1 MSNMYKQIFVREV
14 RAAFSAVIIKIFPKS
29 SFLFF
34 PSVLQRRNAAAKRE
48 KKTVRRLCHTVFV
61 SVFDSGGIRLFSR
74 RYYGGRRV

>member
-14 RAAFSAVIIKIFPKS
+14 RAAFSAVILKIFPKS

-34 PSVLQRRNAAAKRE
+34 PSVLHGGTLPRSAK

-61 SVFDSGGIRLFSR
+61 SAFDSGGIRLFSR

>member
-14 RAAFSAVIIKIFPKS
+14 RVAFSAVILKIFPKS

-48 KKTVRRLCHTVFV
+48 KKDCTAFVPYSLCINF
-61 SVFDSGGIRLFSR
+61 
-74 RYYGGRRV
+74 